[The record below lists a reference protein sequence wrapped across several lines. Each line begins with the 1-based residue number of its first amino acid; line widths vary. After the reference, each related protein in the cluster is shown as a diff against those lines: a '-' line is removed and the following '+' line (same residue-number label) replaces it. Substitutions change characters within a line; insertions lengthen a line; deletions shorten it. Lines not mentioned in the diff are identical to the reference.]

1 MDILIRQKVGSVPV
15 IGIHGRLVGV
25 VTETD
30 LLKKEELHRDP
41 DSHYLAHMSYRGRR
55 AIATAETAG
64 DLVNTH
70 PATVRPEA
78 TVVEAARLM
87 DRHQVTCLPVTGENG
102 QLLVGL
108 RVLLRCAA
116 RIIDYAADLC
126 LRQPERGDGWLAGC

>member
-15 IGIHGRLVGV
+15 IGIHGRLVGVVTETDLLKVGV

-108 RVLLRCAA
+108 RVLLRAFL
-116 RIIDYAADLC
+116 RPDEEIRSEIIS
-126 LRQPERGDGWLAGC
+126 